1 MDSSSILTPPSSLFS
16 LSDSLKHAYPL
27 LHHSLP
33 CTSSSPSSSISLL
46 PLWVAD
52 MDFPVAPA
60 IQSAIATRIETAVY
74 GYTFVPNEFKTAV
87 KDWYLKKHEILI
99 NEEEIYR
106 TSGVLKSLAVCLN
119 VWSKE
124 NDWIM
129 IFTPV
134 YQAFFNVIEN
144 NDRKVLQSELKREG
158 DTFYIDWDDVHKKI
172 KEFKPKVQK
181 RKIIFFSPFI

>member
-1 MDSSSILTPPSSLFS
+1 MDPSSFLTPPSSLFS

-27 LHHSLP
+27 IHHPS
-33 CTSSSPSSSISLL
+33 TSSSSSLL

-60 IQSAIATRIETAVY
+60 IQSAIAARIETAVY
-74 GYTFVPNEFKTAV
+74 GYTLVPREFKIAI
-87 KDWYLKKHEILI
+87 KDWYLKKHQISI
-99 NEEEIYR
+99 QDEEIYR
-106 TSGVLKSLAVCLN
+106 TNGVLKSLAVCIN

-144 NDRKVLQSELKREG
+144 NDRKVLQSELRREG
-158 DTFYIDWDDVHKKI
+158 DTCYIDWDDVHKKI
-172 KEFKPKVQK
+172 KEFKPKVK
-181 RKIIFFSPFI
+181 KKKIVFFFHIPILL